1 MGTWRAGPGDQA
13 GAEKP
18 PQVPGRAHDRCLLEL
33 PVFQSRGQDL
43 PSHQLHHQ
51 RLPGR
56 VHPHCVSSVRG
67 RGARRMGRHASP
79 SPPPFSGISCVCV
92 CVCVCA
98 RAHWGGHVAAHL
110 CLAEL
115 PYDPSSGEVATSD
128 RRSCTE
134 DSQEGAVGRGGRGP
148 GGRWPSGG
156 PGGKRSCR
164 GLV

>member
-56 VHPHCVSSVRG
+56 VHPHRVSRRRGRAGGRVGAGAPGSPGSEVGPGGPGLGSRVG
-67 RGARRMGRHASP
+67 RGAGRAP
-79 SPPPFSGISCVCV
+79 
-92 CVCVCA
+92 
-98 RAHWGGHVAAHL
+98 
-110 CLAEL
+110 
-115 PYDPSSGEVATSD
+115 
-128 RRSCTE
+128 
-134 DSQEGAVGRGGRGP
+134 GACRPENPDTALLLQFRQLFCECDGGRKTGQPGP
-148 GGRWPSGG
+148 VGHRGTGGLRP
-156 PGGKRSCR
+156 PAATLLPPNRR
-164 GLV
+164 